1 MPAPSTLPDHASI
14 RAAYPAFKDITY
26 LDTASMGLLAEST
39 MQAADKEH
47 QRSMREGSARLFQWI
62 FGGNADVA
70 RTVATK
76 IGGTLNL

>member
-1 MPAPSTLPDHASI
+1 MPASPILTDHSAL
-14 RAAYPAFKDITY
+14 RAHYRALNALCY
-26 LDTASMGLLAEST
+26 LDTSSMGLLAEST

-47 QRSMREGSARLFQWI
+47 QRLIREGSARLFQWI

-70 RTVATK
+70 RTVATN